1 MKSCLICD
9 DHAIL
14 REAMVATICNGWPSA
29 VIEEADNYLTAW
41 EAAAQPF
48 DLCISDLVMPGSEPV
63 NGIARLRD
71 LQPDMPLI
79 ILTGSHDDRMMMQ
92 LLAMGVDGFVPKS
105 SSGPVIKAAIDLVL
119 AGGRYL
125 PPQVINQQIL
135 PEVSGKSLPTPSI
148 TGQQRK
154 VIEFLAK
161 GHTNKEIAQI
171 LGVAPSTVKFHVD
184 GLLERLGVRNR
195 AAIVNTAQEL
205 GLLRN

>member
-14 REAMVATICNGWPSA
+14 REAMVATICKGWPSA
-29 VIEEADNYLTAW
+29 VIKEADDYPSAW
-41 EAAAQPF
+41 EAAIQPF

-63 NGIARLRD
+63 GGIARLRD
-71 LQPDMPLI
+71 LQPDMPVI

-105 SSGPVIKAAIDLVL
+105 SAGPLIRAAIDLVL

-125 PPQVINQQIL
+125 PPQVMSQLNL
-135 PEVSGKSLPTPSI
+135 PEVSNKALQGPSI
-148 TGQQRK
+148 TSQQRR
-154 VIEFLAK
+154 VMEFLSK

-195 AAIVNTAQEL
+195 AAIVNSAREL
-205 GLLRN
+205 GLLKN

>member
-1 MKSCLICD
+1 MRSCLICD

-14 REAMVATICNGWPSA
+14 REAMVATICKGWPST
-29 VIEEADNYLTAW
+29 VVKEADDYPSAW
-41 EAAAQPF
+41 DAAAQPF
-48 DLCISDLVMPGSEPV
+48 DLCISDLVMPGCEPV
-63 NGIARLRD
+63 EGIARLRA
-71 LQPDMPLI
+71 LQPEMPVI
-79 ILTGSHDDRMMMQ
+79 ILTGSHDDMIMMR

-125 PPQVINQQIL
+125 PPQVINLLTL
-135 PEVSGKSLPTPSI
+135 PEVAGKSLLKPSI
-148 TGQQRK
+148 TSQQRR
-154 VIEFLAK
+154 VMEFLET

-195 AAIVNTAQEL
+195 AAIVNTARSL
-205 GLLRN
+205 GLLKN